1 MHKNVC
7 TNGSPKTI
15 YKEYYLLSA
24 FYIETIVLIRV
35 YHQQFPGNIYI
46 YVYIYLPVPYIQG
59 TRGSI
64 MI

>member
-1 MHKNVC
+1 MLKNVC

-35 YHQQFPGNIYI
+35 YHQQFLGNNICIYI
-46 YVYIYLPVPYIQG
+46 YIFQFPIFKEPG
-59 TRGSI
+59 GPS
-64 MI
+64 